1 MSAWT
6 AAAEERNVRRS
17 PSPSSVPGIFYEFVI
32 ESPARRGTG
41 ATSHTPAR
49 LPPRRPSLAEADR
62 LNPPEIPRD
71 GSARRSLI
79 AVLASIAVAAVLVA
93 SLGSRLP
100 LDRLGERLED
110 SGVVGVAAFL
120 LVGTAAAAVGL
131 PRQGLA
137 FVAGLAWGTWSG
149 LALSLAAATGGCAL
163 TFGVSR
169 RWLHARV
176 RKRHP
181 AFVSA
186 LERLIEHDAFAKI
199 VALRLQPL
207 GTNLITTLGAGIT
220 PMPATTFLLASCVGY
235 VPQMLVFALLGAGVR
250 VSSGTRLLASGALL
264 LCSVGVGA
272 WLYRRHVVRRSR

>member
-1 MSAWT
+1 M
-6 AAAEERNVRRS
+6 N
-17 PSPSSVPGIFYEFVI
+17 SSGI
-32 ESPARRGTG
+32 
-41 ATSHTPAR
+41 TP
-49 LPPRRPSLAEADR
+49 E
-62 LNPPEIPRD
+62 
-71 GSARRSLI
+71 GGCRRSLI
-79 AVLASIAVAAVLVA
+79 VALALIAVAAVLVA

-100 LDRLGERLED
+100 LDRLGGRLED
-110 SGVVGVAAFL
+110 SGGVGVAAFL

-131 PRQGLA
+131 PRQSLA

-176 RKRHP
+176 RDRHP

-186 LERLIEHDAFAKI
+186 LERLVEHDAFAKI

-220 PMPATTFLLASCVGY
+220 RIPATTFLLASCVGY
-235 VPQMLVFALLGAGVR
+235 VPQMLVFSLLGAGIR

-272 WLYRRHVVRRSR
+272 LVYRRHVVRLSR